1 MPSPD
6 CGRFFTTVQNERAKT
21 RSDRLGLTA
30 HIIAR
35 KETTYTV
42 MKQYIAATK
51 AIGLAALLVLAT
63 ACTSELDGPQP
74 GTTRAIGFSP
84 QAETR
89 ALINAPADMAD
100 GFSVWGWYSSQDG
113 TSTNRQVFDGDLVR
127 YADGTGWTYDDTQY
141 WTPNST
147 YSFYGVY
154 PSTGANVT
162 CSAEDGLIVADVKT
176 SLGSS
181 IDDATDLMTAV
192 TSVNYTSGEQT
203 VQMPFRHELCR
214 VTVMVQMMP
223 GVKATVGVGLK
234 NVTIGG
240 TLTRTGDVSSWK
252 TSGTSSQSMGPVSD
266 LNKDYTFFDA
276 LLIPQATQDIRLD
289 IEVQYENETSGTTT
303 SRSIASLGTDKWER
317 GKSYRYIATINSDYI
332 VFDGFTVDE
341 WDETNTGGNINIG
354 QQ

>member
-1 MPSPD
+1 
-6 CGRFFTTVQNERAKT
+6 
-21 RSDRLGLTA
+21 
-30 HIIAR
+30 
-35 KETTYTV
+35 

-51 AIGLAALLVLAT
+51 ALGLAALLALAT

-74 GTTRAIGFSP
+74 GTDRAIGFSP

-100 GFSVWGWYSSQDG
+100 GFSVWGWYGPQGSATLDH
-113 TSTNRQVFDGDLVR
+113 QVFDGDLVS
-127 YADGTGWTYDDTQY
+127 YADDTGWTYDGIKY

-176 SLGSS
+176 SFGSS
-181 IDDATDLMTAV
+181 IDTATDLMTAV

-214 VTVMVQMMP
+214 VTVVVQMMP

-234 NVTIGG
+234 NVAVGG

-252 TSGTSSQSMGPVSD
+252 TSGTSSQSMGSVPD
-266 LNKDYTFFDA
+266 LNKEYTFFDA
-276 LLIPQATQDIRLD
+276 LLIPQATQGIQLD

-303 SRSIASLGTDKWER
+303 SRNIASLGTDKWER